1 MILFLDVID
10 HWFRICSQRKGAM
23 EDEKYIQ
30 LSMEIVL
37 NNAHRIL
44 NKRELSSTFLCPIS
58 FLNLKLL
65 YSGGIM
71 TSYQMK
77 NAEKISAAVET
88 EKSVKD
94 TGLDS
99 LDPFWKF
106 K

>member
-1 MILFLDVID
+1 MD
-10 HWFRICSQRKGAM
+10 HWFRICSQRKGAL
-23 EDEKYIQ
+23 EDENFIQ
-30 LSMEIVL
+30 LSLEIVL
-37 NNAHRIL
+37 NNSHRIL
-44 NKRELSSTFLCPIS
+44 NKRKYDSMSKHSILNNFLTP
-58 FLNLKLL
+58 
-65 YSGGIM
+65 GGIM

-77 NAEKISAAVET
+77 NAEKTSAAVET